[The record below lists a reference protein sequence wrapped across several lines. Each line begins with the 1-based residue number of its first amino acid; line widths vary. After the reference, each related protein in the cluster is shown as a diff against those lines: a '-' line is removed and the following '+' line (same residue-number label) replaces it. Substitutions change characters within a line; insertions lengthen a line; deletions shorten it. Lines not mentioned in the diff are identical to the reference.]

1 MATTSS
7 SEFLKDKSSSSM
19 DVRHCY
25 HQTAEHFI
33 DEHYPKTCLET
44 IPSIILEHPRRKVNC
59 QLSRS
64 RHNLRFRTQPVTL
77 AEIYE
82 TDEENKIENDN
93 QQDSKAKVIN
103 DYDRWGYLSLAE
115 NLRQQTTRKKV
126 PLKNFLKQQRLKTTQ
141 EELFETD
148 GS

>member
-7 SEFLKDKSSSSM
+7 NEFLKDKSSSSM
-19 DVRHCY
+19 DVGHCY
-25 HQTAEHFI
+25 HPTTEHFI
-33 DEHYPKTCLET
+33 DERYPKTCLEKK
-44 IPSIILEHPRRKVNC
+44 PSIILEYPRRKVNC

-93 QQDSKAKVIN
+93 QQESKVKVIN
-103 DYDRWGYLSLAE
+103 DYDRLGHLSLAE
-115 NLRQQTTRKKV
+115 NLRQQAIRKKM